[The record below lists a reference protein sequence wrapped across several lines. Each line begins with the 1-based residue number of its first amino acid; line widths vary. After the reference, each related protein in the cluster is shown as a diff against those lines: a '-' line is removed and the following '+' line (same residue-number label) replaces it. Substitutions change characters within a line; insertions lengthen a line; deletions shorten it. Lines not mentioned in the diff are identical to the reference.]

1 MWKQITDTVEVD
13 KKVPIRVSV
22 SVKEDQ
28 PPATASQRADSCP
41 DEILIARG

>member
-1 MWKQITDTVEVD
+1 MGKQITDTVEVD

-28 PPATASQRADSCP
+28 PPATSHSQS
-41 DEILIARG
+41 ETS